1 MNYCVLVSLMRE
13 LNYLKPQGP
22 KVLLKSKL
30 TVSTQS
36 LKLDSPIMMVET
48 IIEFLDTRIDN
59 HDVRVEVQEL
69 RNEEYS

>member
-22 KVLLKSKL
+22 KVLLESKL

>member
-1 MNYCVLVSLMRE
+1 MRE
-13 LNYLKPQGP
+13 LNLKPQGP
-22 KVLLKSKL
+22 KVLLESKL

-36 LKLDSPIMMVET
+36 LKLDSPIAMVKT
-48 IIEFLDTRIDN
+48 IEFLDARIDD

>member
-1 MNYCVLVSLMRE
+1 MNYSVLVSLMRE

-22 KVLLKSKL
+22 KVLLESKL

>member
-13 LNYLKPQGP
+13 LNLKPQGP
-22 KVLLKSKL
+22 KVLFESKL

-36 LKLDSPIMMVET
+36 LKLDSPIAMVET
-48 IIEFLDTRIDN
+48 IEFLDARIDN

>member
-1 MNYCVLVSLMRE
+1 MRE
-13 LNYLKPQGP
+13 LNSKSQGP
-22 KVLLKSKL
+22 KVLLESKL

-36 LKLDSPIMMVET
+36 LKLDSPIAMVET
-48 IIEFLDTRIDN
+48 IEFLDARINN